1 MWHKSQQVSLWF
13 DLFVFI
19 QSSFPRLSLVVKG
32 WPSSP
37 QLVLVSAAV
46 MVIENSI
53 RTRLSELVSLSMF
66 KSSENNNRDS
76 RRQPDLGSLAASRQ
90 HHNQKLVANQSD
102 ETFVSNQSTAKL
114 LKVNNSELTNKL
126 KHFVASHCTSA
137 PPSPCCNLSWS
148 PGPYRAAFYIL
159 LQYILQ
165 IHIRRERCGEVD
177 MTEFLF
183 LCFSHKNVR
192 V

>member
-1 MWHKSQQVSLWF
+1 MPEQFIGMWHKSQQVSLWF

-137 PPSPCCNLSWS
+137 PPSPCCNLSWN
-148 PGPYRAAFYIL
+148 PGP
-159 LQYILQ
+159 
-165 IHIRRERCGEVD
+165 
-177 MTEFLF
+177 
-183 LCFSHKNVR
+183 
-192 V
+192 